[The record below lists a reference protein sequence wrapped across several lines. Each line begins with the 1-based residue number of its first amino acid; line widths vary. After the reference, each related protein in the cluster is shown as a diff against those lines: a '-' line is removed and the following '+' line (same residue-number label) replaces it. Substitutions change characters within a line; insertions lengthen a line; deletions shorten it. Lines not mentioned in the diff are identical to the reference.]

1 MNTCS
6 TCGGPASAEKLLPH
20 YQVTSIGVEVV
31 VVDSAVEYTCDEC
44 GRKEVAVP
52 DLKGLTAAAAVARVQ
67 FPQKLSSSEVKF
79 LRKSIQLTAKQLGDC
94 LEVSPETVSRWENDK
109 TPIGPGSEKL
119 LRLLV
124 GVILGES
131 APGVDFDEKA
141 VLDMKVQSVYS
152 SPEPIIMQ
160 FERVLVKVA
169 EKKEKKYSNLPL
181 AA

>member
-1 MNTCS
+1 MNICS
-6 TCGGPASAEKLLPH
+6 TCGGHASTETLLPL
-20 YQVTSIGVEVV
+20 YQVTSIGLEVV
-31 VVDSAVEYTCDEC
+31 VVETAVEYTCDKC
-44 GRKEVAVP
+44 GRKEVSVP
-52 DLKGLTAAAAVARVQ
+52 DLKGLTAAAAVTRVQ
-67 FPQKLSSSEVKF
+67 LPQKLSSSEVKF
-79 LRKSIQLTAKQLGDC
+79 LRKSIRLTAKQLGDC

-124 GVILGES
+124 GIRIGEC

-141 VLDMKVQSVYS
+141 VLQMKVQSVYS
-152 SPEPIIMQ
+152 SPQPTVMQ

-169 EKKEKKYSNLPL
+169 EKKEKKYSNLSL